1 MPQSISKN
9 IYVYVKKNQYKAKLL
24 LLSLKIKLQMFV
36 IRNVKIPKQTITQIS
51 NNRKMK
57 INLILVSKSK
67 FHAF

>member
-1 MPQSISKN
+1 
-9 IYVYVKKNQYKAKLL
+9 
-24 LLSLKIKLQMFV
+24 MFV

-67 FHAF
+67 FHAFLKIVIILLIDN